1 MRAVAVREHG
11 PFRSPR
17 LETVPDPVPG
27 RGEVV
32 IDARAIGVNYPD
44 LLVIEGKYQFLPPR
58 PFSPGKEVAGV
69 VSAVGPGVTRFKP
82 GDRVMAQREYGTYA
96 EKTLSPEATCYRM
109 PDALGFEQG
118 AALGLAGKERSGLL
132 EVPEAANARG
142 LREAGCLPDA
152 GPGLYVVQQRFA
164 TPDGARHT
172 RTGVIAAV
180 TAEPFG
186 GGRVRPHERTHAG
199 PKQDR
204 LELLRTTGQLARVFQ

>member
-1 MRAVAVREHG
+1 M
-11 PFRSPR
+11 
-17 LETVPDPVPG
+17 VP
-27 RGEVV
+27 V
-32 IDARAIGVNYPD
+32 ILPQGAGDRYARAAQTLVDWRSHGV
-44 LLVIEGKYQFLPPR
+44 
-58 PFSPGKEVAGV
+58 
-69 VSAVGPGVTRFKP
+69 
-82 GDRVMAQREYGTYA
+82 
-96 EKTLSPEATCYRM
+96 LS
-109 PDALGFEQG
+109 
-118 AALGLAGKERSGLL
+118 
-132 EVPEAANARG
+132 
-142 LREAGCLPDA
+142 PDA